1 MAEPGMEEPRSKKK
15 KKWIIWNY
23 VKQRMVQLKELEV
36 VLRRVVGNITG
47 VKWLFLSYV
56 GQE

>member
-1 MAEPGMEEPRSKKK
+1 MAEPGVEEPRLKKK
-15 KKWIIWNY
+15 KKVDNMELRRI
-23 VKQRMVQLKELEV
+23 VQLKKLEV

-47 VKWLFLSYV
+47 VKWLFLLYV